1 VQIPAIQ
8 RPKFGVDKNLYGV
21 SGQVTAPGVLAFG
34 HIFTEL
40 RGGKENRW
48 TTPSKLFAR
57 KQTRDRRH
65 RGTPAS
71 TLRNEARRRPMR
83 AAAGNEQMSAA

>member
-8 RPKFGVDKNLYGV
+8 RHEFRVDNNLYGV

-34 HIFTEL
+34 HIFSEL
-40 RGGKENRW
+40 RAGKENRW

-57 KQTRDRRH
+57 KHTRDRRQ
-65 RGTPAS
+65 RGTTAS
-71 TLRNEARRRPMR
+71 TQRNEARRRPMM
-83 AAAGNEQMSAA
+83 APAGNEQMLAA